1 MPIINRIADFHDDM
15 TAWRRDFHAYPE
27 LGFEEERTSD
37 IVAAKLEE
45 FGIEVHRGL
54 GGTGVVGTLKNGE
67 GPAIGLRADMDALPM
82 TETADIAHKST
93 TQGKMHACGHDG
105 HTTMLLGAA
114 RYLAETKRFKGTVRF
129 IFQPAEEGKGG
140 GREMVNEGLFE
151 KFPVNSVFG
160 MHNWPGMP
168 LGMFAVKNG
177 PIMAAADNFEIIITG
192 KGGHGA
198 LPHACIDPVAIGAEI
213 VGALQTIASRTT
225 HPVDAVVVSVTN
237 FHAGE
242 DFGIIPETAHL
253 RGTVRTFRPE
263 VQDHAEVAISRI
275 SEGICAAHGATA
287 EVIYIRRYPPTVN
300 DGNQAKIAGDMA
312 AEMFGEDKVDRDPV
326 PTMGAEDFSF
336 MLREVP
342 GCYIW
347 AGARP
352 VDVEE
357 VPGLHN
363 PAYDFN
369 DDILPIGASY
379 WARLAEKVLA

>member
-1 MPIINRIADFHDDM
+1 MPIINRISDFHDDM
-15 TAWRRDFHAYPE
+15 IAWRRDFHAHPE

-54 GGTGVVGTLKNGE
+54 GGTGVVGTLKNGD
-67 GPAIGLRADMDALPM
+67 GQAIGLRADMDALPM

-93 TQGKMHACGHDG
+93 TPGKMHACGHDG

-114 RYLAETKRFKGTVRF
+114 RYLAETRRFKGTVHF

-140 GREMVNEGLFE
+140 GREMVNEGLFR

-168 LGMFAVKNG
+168 LGTFAVKDG
-177 PIMAAADNFEIIITG
+177 PMMAAADNFEIIITG

-213 VGALQTIASRTT
+213 VGALQKIASRTT

-253 RGTVRTFRPE
+253 RGTVRTFRLE
-263 VQDHAEVAISRI
+263 VQDHAEDSITRI

-287 EVIYIRRYPPTVN
+287 EVIYTRRYPPTVN
-300 DGNQAKIAGDMA
+300 DGEQAKIAGDMA
-312 AEMFGEDKVDRDPV
+312 AEMFGEDNVERNPV

-347 AGARP
+347 AGAKP
-352 VDVEE
+352 VDVDE

-369 DDILPIGASY
+369 DDLLCVGASY
-379 WARLAEKVLA
+379 WARLAEKVLP

>member
-15 TAWRRDFHAYPE
+15 TVWRRDLHAHPE

-54 GGTGVVGTLKNGE
+54 GGTGVVGSLKNGD

-82 TETADIAHKST
+82 TETADIPHKST
-93 TQGKMHACGHDG
+93 TPGKMHACGHDG

-151 KFPVNSVFG
+151 KFPVTAVFG
-160 MHNWPGMP
+160 MHNWPEMP
-168 LGMFAVKNG
+168 LGSFAVKDG
-177 PIMAAADNFEIIITG
+177 PMMAAADNFEILITG

-198 LPHACIDPVAIGAEI
+198 MPHTCIDPIAIGAEI
-213 VGALQTIASRTT
+213 VGAVQMIASRTT
-225 HPVDAVVVSVTN
+225 HPVDSVVVSVTN

-242 DFGIIPETAHL
+242 DYGIIPETARL
-253 RGTVRTFRPE
+253 RGTVRTFRLE
-263 VQDHAEVAISRI
+263 VQDNAEESIRRI
-275 SEGICAAHGATA
+275 ADGICAAHGATA
-287 EVIYIRRYPPTVN
+287 EVTYTRRYPPTVN
-300 DGNQAKIAGDMA
+300 HADEAKIAGDMA
-312 AEMFGEDKVDRDPV
+312 AEMFGEASVDRNPV

-347 AGARP
+347 AGAKP

-369 DDILPIGASY
+369 DELLPIGASY
-379 WARLAEKVLA
+379 WARLAEKVLS

>member
-15 TAWRRDFHAYPE
+15 TAWRRDFHAHPE
-27 LGFEEERTSD
+27 LGFEEQRTSD
-37 IVAAKLEE
+37 IVAAKLAE

-54 GGTGVVGTLKNGE
+54 GVTGVVGTLKNGD

-82 TETADIAHKST
+82 TETADIPHKST

-114 RYLAETKRFKGTVRF
+114 RYLAETKRFKGTVHF

-140 GREMVNEGLFE
+140 GREMVKEGLF
-151 KFPVNSVFG
+151 KIFPMQSVFG

-168 LGMFAVKNG
+168 LGSFAVKDG

-198 LPHACIDPVAIGAEI
+198 LPHMCIDPVAIGAEM

-225 HPVDAVVVSVTN
+225 HPMDSVVVSVTN

-263 VQDHAEVAISRI
+263 VQDHAEDSIQRI
-275 SEGICAAHGATA
+275 TDGICAAHGATA
-287 EVIYIRRYPPTVN
+287 EVIYTRRYPPTVN
-300 DGNQAKIAGDMA
+300 HSDQAKIAGDMA
-312 AEMFGEDKVDRDPV
+312 AEMFGEDNVDRDPV
-326 PTMGAEDFSF
+326 PSMGAEDFSF
-336 MLREVP
+336 LLREVP
-342 GCYIW
+342 GCYVW

-352 VDVEE
+352 VDVDE
-357 VPGLHN
+357 VPDLHN

-369 DDILPIGASY
+369 DDLLCVGASY

>member
-1 MPIINRIADFHDDM
+1 MPIINRIADLHDDM
-15 TAWRRDFHAYPE
+15 TVWRRDLHAHPE

-54 GGTGVVGTLKNGE
+54 GGTGVVGSLKNGD

-82 TETADIAHKST
+82 TETADIPHKST
-93 TQGKMHACGHDG
+93 TPGKMHACGHDG

-151 KFPVNSVFG
+151 KFPVTAVFG
-160 MHNWPGMP
+160 MHNWPEMP
-168 LGMFAVKNG
+168 LGSFAVKDG
-177 PIMAAADNFEIIITG
+177 PMMAAADNFEILITG

-198 LPHACIDPVAIGAEI
+198 MPHTCIDPIAIGAEI
-213 VGALQTIASRTT
+213 VGAVQMIASRTT
-225 HPVDAVVVSVTN
+225 HPVDSVVVSVTN

-242 DFGIIPETAHL
+242 DYGIIPETARL
-253 RGTVRTFRPE
+253 RGTVRTFRLE
-263 VQDHAEVAISRI
+263 VQDNAEESIRRI
-275 SEGICAAHGATA
+275 ADGICAAHGATA
-287 EVIYIRRYPPTVN
+287 EVTYTRRYPPTVN
-300 DGNQAKIAGDMA
+300 HADEAKIAGDMA
-312 AEMFGEDKVDRDPV
+312 AEMFGEASVDRNPV

-347 AGARP
+347 AGAKP

-369 DDILPIGASY
+369 DELLPIGASY
-379 WARLAEKVLA
+379 WARLAEKVLS